1 MGLVTGSHDAKAE
14 EFTFCGASLHN
25 CMAGHGPDTVTFET
39 ASNAKPKPE
48 KTDDTLAFMFETH
61 WLVRPIAFAK
71 ETPMRKRDYQYCWAG
86 LEDRFYASGK
96 QS

>member
-1 MGLVTGSHDAKAE
+1 MMPRRR
-14 EFTFCGASLHN
+14 SLLS
-25 CMAGHGPDTVTFET
+25 AGPACTTAWQDTAPTATFET
-39 ASNAKPKPE
+39 ASNAKLKPE
-48 KTDDTLAFMFETH
+48 KTDNTLAFMFETH